1 MTPRILI
8 IDDAEGVRRSLED
21 ILGDEGYRVLGVST
35 AAEARASMAR
45 EAVDLVLLDLH
56 LPDSDG
62 LELLA
67 ELGQDFDD
75 LAVIVITGHGNVDSA
90 VEATRLGAYDYLEKP
105 LSMSRVLL
113 TVRHALERARMNRRL
128 EVLSSHLQRSEKM
141 IGESPPMRRLKSQ
154 LARAASSDSRILVMG
169 ENGTGKELVARQAH
183 QLSPRASQPFVEV
196 NCAAIPE
203 ELIESELFGHV
214 KGSFT
219 GASADRAGRFEQADG
234 GTLFLDEIADMSI
247 KTQAKVL
254 RVLQEQRFERVGG
267 TTSLQV
273 DVRVLA
279 ATNKDLETE
288 IREGR
293 FREDLYFRLAVIPLH
308 VPPLRE
314 RHGDI
319 PRLVEHFLARTSQDM
334 GRRAKRMD
342 ASALEA
348 LERYDWPGN
357 VRELRNFVERMQIM
371 VPGDTIQLR
380 DLPPN
385 MRQESGDRM
394 RGLLDESTLTLK
406 EARATFEKRM
416 IERRLEALG
425 GNVSR
430 TAHSLGIERSHLYR
444 KIKAYHIDIERG
456 SQEEGA

>member
-21 ILGDEGYRVLGVST
+21 ILGDDGYRVLGAST
-35 AAEARASMAR
+35 AAEAKASLAR
-45 EAVDLVLLDLH
+45 DAVDLVLLDLH

-67 ELGQDFDD
+67 ELGREFDD
-75 LAVIVITGHGNVDSA
+75 LPVIVITGHGNIDSA

-105 LSMSRVLL
+105 LSLSRVLL

-128 EVLSSHLQRSEKM
+128 EVLSSHLQRSEEM

-154 LARAASSDSRILVMG
+154 LARAASSDSRILVVG

-267 TTSLQV
+267 TSSLQV
-273 DVRVLA
+273 DVRVIV

-293 FREDLYFRLAVIPLH
+293 FREDLYFRLAVIPLQ

-319 PRLVEHFLARTSQDM
+319 PRLVEHFLAGTSQDM
-334 GRRAKRMD
+334 GRRAKQMD
-342 ASALEA
+342 AAAMEA
-348 LERYDWPGN
+348 LEGYDWPGN

-371 VPGDTIQLR
+371 VPGDTIQRR

-385 MRQESGDRM
+385 MRQESSERNL
-394 RGLLDESTLTLK
+394 LLDESNWTLK
-406 EARATFEKRM
+406 EARAVFEKRM
-416 IERRLEALG
+416 IERRLDALG

-430 TAHSLGIERSHLYR
+430 TAQSLGIERSHLYR

-456 SQEEGA
+456 GQEEGA